1 MRKPDFH
8 QPVQNGAATFLQ
20 KGILLLFTLVLFGN
34 PLLADSSFFS
44 FHFNKATTCKSVNTA
59 FPYDPVNETT
69 SFSTGEKPHA
79 WMEITNVYGTIQG
92 KFEWY
97 KPDGNLYSSAHT
109 GVFQVPNGGWV
120 RMYALENLYTR
131 SGQWRVKCY
140 ISHNGG
146 GFHLQKELHFSYGD
160 CACPFVYAPVC
171 GSDGNTYDNACEAT
185 CAGVSYTSGE
195 CNQGCICPAVFDPV
209 CGSDGNTYGN
219 SCEAQCAGINTWTQG
234 ECNTGP
240 SCDLLARITFN
251 TDLCSQCLSEIA
263 VYEYLG
269 RTYLVQ
275 DGRNSGCSDA
285 ISTVLDCDSGATF
298 CQQGGIAG
306 LNTCGNFFE
315 VATKVEVVLTDDCDQ
330 GCVCTQQFDPVC
342 GSDGITYGNSCEAQ
356 CAGINTWTQ
365 GECSTGPSCDLLARI
380 TFNTD
385 LCSQC
390 LSEIAVY
397 EFQGRTYLVQDG
409 RNSGCADAISTVL
422 DCNSGATFCRQGGI
436 AGFSCGNFFEV
447 ATKVEVVL
455 TDDCNQGCAC
465 PKNYDPVCGSDGN
478 TYGNA
483 CEAQCAG
490 INTWTAGEC
499 NTCLCPAVAIP
510 VCGSDGNTYIN
521 SCEAACADVSW
532 TPGACDENIGCA
544 CTNSHADYICDDF
557 QSYDPWQRL
566 GPQSA
571 CWTTWTGTQGGAE
584 DGIIQRNNNTHNQYL
599 KIKGNNAS
607 GKLQDAVLKLGDKTW
622 GNYTLK
628 FKIWLFSGDK
638 GYYNIQHQFRENAT
652 SENEWASQVYFDGHG
667 SGRLIVKN
675 TSHYFT
681 YKMGEWVDVEQRID
695 LNNDLTDLYIGGHH
709 VRRWKFSDQSRKH
722 AAGTKKLS
730 AIDFYAVGPDYEY
743 YIDDVELSKRSNY
756 ANEAEGRSG
765 GEAEDQKEALF
776 VDKLIV
782 APNPFRSM
790 LTVTIPASIENAQL
804 SVIDQYGRVVQTQDR
819 LDSDASP
826 TVNLDMQDLP
836 AGIYYVRV
844 ASGSQI
850 LTEKVVKSE

>member
-1 MRKPDFH
+1 MRKLDYY
-8 QPVQNGAATFLQ
+8 QSVQNGTAKFLQ
-20 KGILLLFTLVLFGN
+20 KGILLFFALFLFGN
-34 PLLADSSFFS
+34 PLLADSGFFS
-44 FHFNKATTCKSVNTA
+44 FHFNKATTCKSVDTA
-59 FPYDPVNETT
+59 YPYDPVNETT
-69 SFSTGEKPHA
+69 SFSTGENPHA

-97 KPDGNLYSSAHT
+97 KPDGNLYSSSHT

-120 RMYALENLYTR
+120 RMYAQENLYNRT
-131 SGQWRVKCY
+131 GEWRVKCY

-146 GFHLQKELHFSYGD
+146 GFHLQKEIHFSYGG
-160 CACPFVYAPVC
+160 CACPAVY
-171 GSDGNTYDNACEAT
+171 N
-185 CAGVSYTSGE
+185 
-195 CNQGCICPAVFDPV
+195 PV

-219 SCEAQCAGINTWTQG
+219 SCEAQCAGVYTWTQG

-240 SCDLLARITFN
+240 SCDLLARINLNPDLCSQCLNEVAVYEYYGQTYLVQDGRNSGCSDALTTVANCSSGATFCLEGGIAGN
-251 TDLCSQCLSEIA
+251 SCGNFFDVATKVEVVLTDDCNQGCFCTQQYDPVCGSDGNTYGNACEAECAGIYSYSAGECNTGPSCDLLARITFSTDLCSQCLSEIA
-263 VYEYLG
+263 VYEYQG

-285 ISTVLDCDSGATF
+285 ISTVLDC
-298 CQQGGIAG
+298 
-306 LNTCGNFFE
+306 
-315 VATKVEVVLTDDCDQ
+315 
-330 GCVCTQQFDPVC
+330 
-342 GSDGITYGNSCEAQ
+342 
-356 CAGINTWTQ
+356 
-365 GECSTGPSCDLLARI
+365 
-380 TFNTD
+380 
-385 LCSQC
+385 
-390 LSEIAVY
+390 
-397 EFQGRTYLVQDG
+397 
-409 RNSGCADAISTVL
+409 
-422 DCNSGATFCRQGGI
+422 NSGATFCREGGI
-436 AGFSCGNFFEV
+436 AGFSCGNFFDV

-455 TDDCNQGCAC
+455 IDDCNQGCVC

-499 NTCLCPAVAIP
+499 NTCICPAVAIP

-521 SCEAACADVSW
+521 SCKAQCAGITSW
-532 TPGACDENIGCA
+532 TEGECGTNVGCA

-681 YKMGEWVDVEQRID
+681 YNMGEWVDVEQRID
-695 LNNDLTDLYIGGHH
+695 LNNDLTDLYIGGQH
-709 VRRWKFSDQSRKH
+709 VRRWKFSDQSRKQ

-730 AIDFYAVGPDYEY
+730 AIDFYAVGQDYEY
-743 YIDDVELSKRSNY
+743 YIDDVELSKRSNF

-765 GEAEDQKEALF
+765 GGEDQKEVLF
-776 VDKLIV
+776 ADKLIV
-782 APNPFRSM
+782 APNPFRST
-790 LTVTIPASIENAQL
+790 LTVTIPESIENARL
-804 SVIDQYGRVVQTQDR
+804 SVIDQYGRVVQTRDR

-826 TVNLDMQDLP
+826 IVNLDLQDLP

-844 ASGSQI
+844 VAGSQI
-850 LTEKVVKSE
+850 LTEKVMKGE